1 MIGRSLATYFTLRFA
16 VWILGMFVGIF
27 LLVFLIDSIELL
39 RSTGG
44 RDDVSAL
51 LVMAASALR
60 VPALMEQVLPFAVLL
75 GSIAAFVTLSRG
87 SELMIVRAAGL
98 SVWQFTL
105 PALVFALLLGVAT
118 TTIYN
123 PLATS
128 ARNLSADIL
137 VGSRASVM
145 TTLLSGAATPSWT
158 RMRTG
163 DGDAVLHTE
172 GVSDGGRTIQQP
184 VFWVFGADGML
195 ARRIEARVG
204 QLEPGRWLLSDVTT
218 TESSGVPLHR
228 DTDFLPT
235 TLTAEQ
241 VAGGLGSPDSISF
254 WQLPQAIAQARGSS
268 LPANRFSLQYQSL
281 LARPLLLASM
291 VLIAATVSLGFARY
305 GGGEKMIL
313 GGVVA
318 GFVLYVVIEVARS
331 LGREG
336 LVSPV
341 LAAWAPSIVA
351 ILLGSTVLLFRE
363 DG

>member
-1 MIGRSLATYFTLRFA
+1 MMGRSLATYFTLRFA
-16 VWILGMFVGIF
+16 GWILGVFIGIF

-39 RSTGG
+39 RSSGG
-44 RDDVSAL
+44 RNDITMPV
-51 LVMAASALR
+51 VIAASALR

-75 GSIAAFVTLSRG
+75 GSIAAFITLSRG

-105 PALVFALLLGVAT
+105 PALAFALVLGVAT
-118 TTIYN
+118 STIYN
-123 PLATS
+123 PLATL
-128 ARNLSADIL
+128 ARNLSSDMM

-145 TTLLSGAATPSWT
+145 TTLLSGSATPSWT
-158 RMRTG
+158 RQRTG
-163 DGDAVLHTE
+163 DGNAVLHTE
-172 GVSDGGRTIQQP
+172 GISDGGQTILQP
-184 VFWVFGADGML
+184 IFWVFGADGML
-195 ARRIEARVG
+195 TERVEARIG
-204 QLEPGRWLLSDVTT
+204 QLEPGRWNLSEVTVT
-218 TESSGVPLHR
+218 QSSGVPERH
-228 DTDFLPT
+228 DSYFLPT
-235 TLTAEQ
+235 ALTPEQ

-254 WQLPQAIAQARGSS
+254 WQLPAAIAQAHASS

-331 LGREG
+331 LGSEG

-341 LAAWAPSIVA
+341 LAAWAPSVVA

>member
-1 MIGRSLATYFTLRFA
+1 MIGRSLGTYFTLRFA
-16 VWILGMFVGIF
+16 GWILGVFIGISV
-27 LLVFLIDSIELL
+27 LVFLIDAIEVL

-44 RDDVSAL
+44 RDDISVPLSI
-51 LVMAASALR
+51 AASALR

-98 SVWQFTL
+98 SVWQFMM
-105 PALVFALLLGVAT
+105 PALVFALALGIVASV
-118 TTIYN
+118 IYN
-123 PLATS
+123 PLSTL
-128 ARNLSADIL
+128 ARNLSSEIL

-145 TTLLSGAATPSWT
+145 TTLLSGSATPSWT
-158 RMRTG
+158 RQRTG
-163 DGDAVLHTE
+163 DGNAVLHTE
-172 GVSDGGRTIQQP
+172 GVSDGGRTILQP

-195 ARRIEARVG
+195 AERVEARIG
-204 QLEPGRWLLSDVTT
+204 QIEPGRWNLSEVTVT
-218 TESSGVPLHR
+218 QSSGVPKHH
-228 DTDFLPT
+228 DHYFLPT
-235 TLTAEQ
+235 ALTAEQ

-254 WQLPQAIAQARGSS
+254 WQLPDAIAQARASS

-331 LGREG
+331 LGSEG

-341 LAAWAPSIVA
+341 LAAWAPSVVA

>member
-1 MIGRSLATYFTLRFA
+1 MIGRSLASYFTMRFA
-16 VWILGMFVGIF
+16 GWILGVFVGIF
-27 LLVFLIDSIELL
+27 LLVFLIDAIELL

-44 RDDVSAL
+44 RSDISVP
-51 LVMAASALR
+51 LVIAASALR
-60 VPALMEQVLPFAVLL
+60 VPTLMEQVLPFAVLL

-87 SELMIVRAAGL
+87 SELMIARAAGL

-105 PALVFALLLGVAT
+105 PALAFAVALGVAAS
-118 TTIYN
+118 TIYN
-123 PLATS
+123 PLATL
-128 ARNLSADIL
+128 ARNLSSDIL

-145 TTLLSGAATPSWT
+145 TTLLSGSATPSWT
-158 RMRTG
+158 RQRTG
-163 DGDAVLHTE
+163 DGNAVLHTE
-172 GVSDGGRTIQQP
+172 GVSNGGQTILQP

-195 ARRIEARVG
+195 SERVEARIG
-204 QLEPGRWLLSDVTT
+204 ELEPGRWSLSGVTVT
-218 TESSGVPLHR
+218 RSSGVPERH
-228 DTDFLPT
+228 DSYSLPT
-235 TLTAEQ
+235 ELTAAQ

-254 WQLPQAIAQARGSS
+254 WQLPAAIAQARASS

-318 GFVLYVVIEVARS
+318 GFVLYVIIEVARS
-331 LGREG
+331 LGSEG

-341 LAAWAPSIVA
+341 LAAWAPSVVA

>member
-1 MIGRSLATYFTLRFA
+1 MMGRSLATYFTLRFA
-16 VWILGMFVGIF
+16 GWILGVFVGIF

-39 RSTGG
+39 RSSGG
-44 RDDVSAL
+44 RDDISVPI
-51 LVMAASALR
+51 VFAASALR

-75 GSIAAFVTLSRG
+75 GSIAAFITLSRG

-105 PALVFALLLGVAT
+105 PALAFALALGVAT
-118 TTIYN
+118 STIYN
-123 PLATS
+123 PLATL
-128 ARNLSADIL
+128 ARNLSSDL
-137 VGSRASVM
+137 MVGSRASVM
-145 TTLLSGAATPSWT
+145 TTLLSGSATPSWT
-158 RMRTG
+158 RQRTG
-163 DGDAVLHTE
+163 DGNAVVHTE
-172 GVSDGGRTIQQP
+172 GISDGGQTILRP
-184 VFWVFGADGML
+184 IFWVFGADGML
-195 ARRIEARVG
+195 TERVEARIG
-204 QLEPGRWLLSDVTT
+204 QLEPGRWNLSEVTVT
-218 TESSGVPLHR
+218 QSSGVPERH
-228 DTDFLPT
+228 DSYFLST
-235 TLTAEQ
+235 ALTAEQ

-254 WQLPQAIAQARGSS
+254 WQLPAAIAQARASS

-331 LGREG
+331 LGSEG

-341 LAAWAPSIVA
+341 LAAWAPSVVA

>member
-1 MIGRSLATYFTLRFA
+1 MIGRSLGTYFTLRFA
-16 VWILGMFVGIF
+16 GWILGVFIGISV
-27 LLVFLIDSIELL
+27 LVFLIDAIEVL

-44 RDDVSAL
+44 RDDISVPLSI
-51 LVMAASALR
+51 AASALR

-98 SVWQFTL
+98 SVWQFMM
-105 PALVFALLLGVAT
+105 PALVFALALGIVASV
-118 TTIYN
+118 IYN
-123 PLATS
+123 PLSTM
-128 ARNLSADIL
+128 ARNLSSEIL

-145 TTLLSGAATPSWT
+145 TTLLSGSATPSWT
-158 RMRTG
+158 RQRTG
-163 DGDAVLHTE
+163 DGNAVLHTE
-172 GVSDGGRTIQQP
+172 GVSDGGRTILQP

-195 ARRIEARVG
+195 AERVEARIG
-204 QLEPGRWLLSDVTT
+204 QIEPGRWNLSEVTVT
-218 TESSGVPLHR
+218 QSSGVPKHHDR
-228 DTDFLPT
+228 YFLPT
-235 TLTAEQ
+235 ALTAEQ

-254 WQLPQAIAQARGSS
+254 WQLPDAIAQARASS

-331 LGREG
+331 LGSEG

-341 LAAWAPSIVA
+341 LAAWAPSVVA

>member
-1 MIGRSLATYFTLRFA
+1 MMGRSLATYFTLRFA
-16 VWILGMFVGIF
+16 GWILGVFIGIF

-39 RSTGG
+39 RSSGG
-44 RDDVSAL
+44 RNDITVP
-51 LVMAASALR
+51 VVIAASALR

-75 GSIAAFVTLSRG
+75 GSIAAFITLSRG

-105 PALVFALLLGVAT
+105 PALAFAIVLGVAT
-118 TTIYN
+118 STIYN
-123 PLATS
+123 PLATL
-128 ARNLSADIL
+128 ARNLSSDMM

-145 TTLLSGAATPSWT
+145 TTLLSGSATPSWT
-158 RMRTG
+158 RQRTG
-163 DGDAVLHTE
+163 DGNAVLHTE
-172 GVSDGGRTIQQP
+172 GISDGGQTILQP
-184 VFWVFGADGML
+184 IFWVFGADGML
-195 ARRIEARVG
+195 AERVEARIG
-204 QLEPGRWLLSDVTT
+204 QLEPGRWNLSEVTVT
-218 TESSGVPLHR
+218 QRSGVPER
-228 DTDFLPT
+228 RNSYFLPT
-235 TLTAEQ
+235 ALTAEQ

-254 WQLPQAIAQARGSS
+254 WQLPGAIAQARASS

-331 LGREG
+331 LGSEG

-341 LAAWAPSIVA
+341 LAAWAPSVVA